1 MTSILTL
8 FGFPPPEKR
17 DAVRFYLAKNL
28 PYNPRLYL
36 MLILL
41 AVGFGLQIL
50 FMNAIYGAFFLL
62 AGIVLVLVKGYDSRV
77 RIKGFSLDPNWKTVS
92 IDKIQEIEQLRKR
105 SIKWDCDFLD
115 ISNPLG
121 IISLILIGGLALVA
135 SFFLGILANDSRVT
149 NILATDI
156 AIFIIPLWFSGMRF
170 ILKQPN
176 LAIRVKII
184 LELYEVFKTTKL
196 EGEELRPA
204 LMLTKGDKGESVPI
218 DARFSIVFPNSP
230 EGFYGL
236 QAQINLNVVQG
247 TSYPYFYCAL
257 AAKPGFGLSQY
268 KDKIKHPEI
277 IICEYQEDS
286 KAEVLVIRQHTTK
299 KSGYHTKDLQ
309 RKQILMVAL
318 ETGRKITE
326 TEQQF
331 RTACKKALADGRLSL
346 DEKHE
351 LKMLAK
357 SLNISPETMKKLFEE
372 EKKNF
377 LRNRKEK
384 LAREAEQQ
392 FRTACKKALA
402 NGKLTFDEQQELK
415 SLAESLKISN
425 KSMKQILKDEV
436 KIFRQS
442 HFKKHS
448 G

>member
-1 MTSILTL
+1 MTSILSL

-17 DAVRFYLAKNL
+17 DVVRFYLAKNL

-50 FMNAIYGAFFLL
+50 FLNAAYGALFLL
-62 AGIVLVLVKGYDSRV
+62 AGVVLVLIKGYDSRV

-105 SIKWDCDFLD
+105 SRKWDYDALD
-115 ISNPLG
+115 ISNPIG
-121 IISLILIGGLALVA
+121 IISLILIGGLALLA
-135 SFFLGILANDSRVT
+135 SFFLGSLANDLRVT
-149 NILATDI
+149 IILATDI
-156 AIFIIPLWFSGMRF
+156 AIFMVPLWFSGMRF

-176 LAIRVKII
+176 LAIRVNII
-184 LELYEVFKTTKL
+184 LDLYEVFKTTKL
-196 EGEELRPA
+196 EGEEFRPA
-204 LMLTKGDKGESVPI
+204 LMLTKGDKGESVPV
-218 DARFSIVFPNSP
+218 DARFSIAFPNSP

-268 KDKIKHPEI
+268 KEKINHGK
-277 IICEYQEDS
+277 IICEYQEDN
-286 KAEVLVIRQHTTK
+286 KAEVLVIRQYTTK
-299 KSGYHTKDLQ
+299 QSGYHTKDLE
-309 RKQILMVAL
+309 RTQILMVAL
-318 ETGRKITE
+318 EAGRKTTE
-326 TEQQF
+326 TELKF
-331 RTACKKALADGRLSL
+331 RTACKEALADGKLTI

-351 LKMLAK
+351 LKTLAS
-357 SLNISPETMKKLFEE
+357 SLKMSKETMKKLFEE

-384 LAREAEQQ
+384 LAREAELK
-392 FRTACKKALA
+392 FRTACKEALA
-402 NGKLTFDEQQELK
+402 DGKLTTDEKHELK
-415 SLAESLKISN
+415 TLAKSLKMSN
-425 KSMKQILKDEV
+425 KAMKQILKDEA

-442 HFKKHS
+442 HPKKHS